1 MNGIPKGGFRMAST
15 GKKIGKLVLALTLV
29 ISMSVVLIV
38 PLDIIPPFG
47 GLIDP
52 FTGIWTV
59 YQDADHPPFEA
70 VHVPGL
76 SEPVTVLRDN
86 WGIPHIYAA
95 NEPDLFFA
103 FGYVQA
109 QDRLWQMDITRRQAR
124 GQLAEILGSSY
135 LSADIFL
142 RTLGMEQAAQLTMD
156 HIYAQQ
162 DEYNT
167 TLRENLEAFANGVNF
182 YITNIGSNLPIEFKL
197 LNYRPRPWTL
207 LDSLSVGRILDYGL
221 SWSDSDLRFANTI
234 AELGNDSAWELFPL
248 NPPLQIPVV
257 PEYGDSYV
265 PPPSYDINTKDLP
278 DSLQQTISDVLT
290 WMERIPDP
298 ENILSGWQDDFI
310 GSNNWAVNSTKSAT
324 GRPLLCN
331 DMHLSRDVPSIW
343 YQAHLVAADTGRN
356 IYGFVPPGVP
366 LIIAGH
372 TEYVAWGYTNVAAD
386 VIDWYY
392 YTLNPA
398 NSSEYWYNGGW
409 RAFDEE
415 ITVIPV
421 KGGAPYYHT
430 IRRSV
435 HGPVMSD
442 VGINYNDYVIAQ
454 RWTGGEPSFEVIAL
468 DKMTMARNYTE
479 FIEGQKFW
487 WTISQNIVFADIY
500 GNIAIRPTGHWPIRA
515 EWYGGLPHNGS
526 AGEGEWISFIDFDEL
541 PLSLNP
547 VRGWVVSANQL
558 AAWQGPSA
566 YPYYIHQGYAPGYR
580 ARRIIQM
587 LESDASITVDDM
599 KRIQND
605 VLDTAAEAF
614 IPHLIDAF
622 DNASTSITSDP
633 VLSAAITELRTWN
646 YTMLKEWVAP
656 TVWRAWFDFY
666 IEAVFGDEYPTNRG
680 GLLWPSPVILE
691 NLTRFDPNSHWFD
704 DVTTT
709 ATTETRDDII
719 LRSFQAAMTRLTE
732 EEGTEVSQWTW
743 DKFHFVVYTHMVGE
757 ALGHDPIPADGSGV
771 TVNPSR
777 VNMWQ
782 REEGAASGGA
792 SERLIVNLNEPL
804 HALSVIPGGESGHPL
819 SRHYSDQ
826 LFQLFL
832 IGDYH
837 IDYLYSDIDDFLL
850 FSFRTESILILTG

>member
-1 MNGIPKGGFRMAST
+1 MTST
-15 GKKIGKLVLALTLV
+15 GKRIGKFAIALALV
-29 ISMSVVLIV
+29 VSMSIILIV
-38 PLDIIPPFG
+38 PLDILPPLG

-59 YQDADHPPFEA
+59 YQDADHPPFET
-70 VHVPGL
+70 VRIPGL
-76 SEPVTVLRDN
+76 SEPVTVVRDN

-95 NEPDLFFA
+95 NEPDLYFA

-135 LSADIFL
+135 ISADRFL
-142 RTLGMEQAAQLTMD
+142 RTLGMERAAQQTID
-156 HIYAQQ
+156 HLYSQQ

-167 TLRENLEAFANGVNF
+167 TLQENLEAFANGVNF
-182 YITNIGSNLPIEFKL
+182 YIANIESNLPIEFKL

-234 AELGNDSAWELFPL
+234 AELGNASAWELFPL

-257 PEYGDSYV
+257 PEYGDSYI
-265 PPPSYDINTKDLP
+265 PPPSAEIATNAIP
-278 DSLQQTISDVLT
+278 DSLQQTISDVLS
-290 WMERIPDP
+290 WMDNIPDA
-298 ENILSGWQDDFI
+298 ENILSGWQGDFI
-310 GSNNWAVNSTKSAT
+310 GSNNWAINSTKSAT
-324 GRPLLCN
+324 GKPILCN

-372 TEYVAWGYTNVAAD
+372 TEYVAWGFTNVAAD

-392 YTLNPA
+392 YKINPT
-398 NSSEYWYNGGW
+398 NSSEYWYDGAW
-409 RAFDEE
+409 HAFEE
-415 ITVIPV
+415 ETVPIAV
-421 KGGAPYYHT
+421 KDMPPYPHT
-430 IRRSV
+430 VRRSV
-435 HGPVMSD
+435 HGPIMSD
-442 VGINYNDYVIAQ
+442 VGLTYNDYVIAQ
-454 RWTGGEPSFEVIAL
+454 RWTGAEPSYEMIAL
-468 DKMTMARNYTE
+468 DKMTMAHNYTE

-526 AGEGEWISFIDFDEL
+526 AGEGEWIGFVDFDEL

-547 VRGWVVSANQL
+547 DRGWVVSANQL
-558 AAWQGPSA
+558 AAYQGSSA

-587 LESDASITVDDM
+587 LESDNSVTVNDM

-622 DNASTSITSDP
+622 DGASSSITNDP
-633 VLSAAITELRTWN
+633 ILSAVINELRSWN

-656 TVWRAWFDFY
+656 TIWRAWFDFY
-666 IEAVFGDEYPTNRG
+666 NEAVFGDEYPTNRG

-691 NLTRFDPNSHWFD
+691 NLTRFNPNSHWFND
-704 DVTTT
+704 TTT
-709 ATTETRDDII
+709 STTETRDDII
-719 LRSFQAAMTRLTE
+719 ISSFQAAMAKLTE
-732 EEGTEVSQWTW
+732 EEGIDVSEWAW
-743 DKFHFVVYTHMVGE
+743 DKFHFVVYSHLVGD
-757 ALGHDPIPADGSGV
+757 ALGHGPIPADGSGV

-777 VNMWQ
+777 VNLWA
-782 REEGAASGGA
+782 REQGAARGGA

-804 HALSVIPGGESGHPL
+804 HALSVIPGGESGNPL

-837 IDYLYSDIDDFLL
+837 IDYLYFDIDDLL
-850 FSFRTESILILTG
+850 SFAFRIESILILTG